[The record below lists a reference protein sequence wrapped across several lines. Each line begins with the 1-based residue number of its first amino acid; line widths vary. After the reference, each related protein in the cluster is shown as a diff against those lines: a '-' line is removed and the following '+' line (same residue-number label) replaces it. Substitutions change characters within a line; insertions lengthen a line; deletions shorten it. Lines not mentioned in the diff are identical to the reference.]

1 MNSQVSHTLHC
12 SVLAL
17 SFALAGSKVTGMQPV
32 ALEPTSASPQ
42 AATNAAE
49 PGAHYKL
56 EPGPFAT
63 GEAVLSIHDDDRNKD
78 VEVRVRYPKNAPS
91 AVPLVLFSHGMGG
104 SNNAFT
110 DLTTHW
116 ASHGYVVILPTHDD
130 SIKLRKEKGEDV
142 STFLTN
148 PNKYA
153 MSVDPPGRVA
163 DLSLILNKLA
173 DIERQV
179 PAMKTGD
186 GGSLIDID
194 HIGVAGHSAGA
205 LTTQLAI
212 GVKARTKRHPLRA
225 LSEPEK
231 RFDCAIVISGQGTTT
246 RMFAKD
252 SWSELSKPM
261 FVIAGSEDTTRV
273 GNETPAS
280 RREPF
285 ELAKPG
291 DKYLLFIEGATH
303 SSYQGKQNLGL
314 LGEKPSTD
322 ISVIAAAT
330 SDGTLAFLD
339 AYLKQDD
346 AAKRYLQ
353 SDDLKAI
360 SGAKANLDRK

>member
-1 MNSQVSHTLHC
+1 MKRPKTHGIQAITAV
-12 SVLAL
+12 
-17 SFALAGSKVTGMQPV
+17 V
-32 ALEPTSASPQ
+32 ALGVCAVQLLAVEPPTPPEQTGQGDART
-42 AATNAAE
+42 A
-49 PGAHYKL
+49 GAHYKIVK
-56 EPGPFAT
+56 GPFET
-63 GEAVLSIHDDDRNKD
+63 GEAVVTIHDGARNKD
-78 VEVRVRYPKNAPS
+78 LEVRVRFPKNSPA

-104 SNNAFT
+104 SNTAFA
-110 DLTTHW
+110 DLTSHW

-130 SIKLRKEKGEDV
+130 SIQLRKSRGEDV

-153 MSVDPPGRVA
+153 ASVDAPGRVA
-163 DLSLILNKLA
+163 DLSLILDHLA
-173 DIERQV
+173 DIAAGV
-179 PAMKTGD
+179 PELKTKD
-186 GGSLIDID
+186 GAALIDAE

-231 RFDCAIVISGQGTTT
+231 RFDCAIVISGQGTTM
-246 RMFAKD
+246 RMFTKD
-252 SWSELSKPM
+252 SWSDLSKPM

-303 SSYQGKQNLGL
+303 SSYQGKQHLSL

-322 ISVIAAAT
+322 IGVIGAAT

-360 SGAKANLDRK
+360 SGGKANLDRK